1 MRSSIVSKLLYNL
14 AEPLPVLTMVTQL
27 TTNISAAVTSDPAP
41 SSRPSR
47 SSLLTRPERPLLAVS
62 LFTVYRERVI
72 DNFLQ
77 FLSKAT
83 KYFVKFSEI
92 RIYYLTKHESNLR
105 TISPSD
111 ILFERQ

>member
-1 MRSSIVSKLLYNL
+1 MLYNL
-14 AEPLPVLTMVTQL
+14 AEPLPVLTILTQL
-27 TTNISAAVTSDPAP
+27 TTNLSAAVTSDPAP
-41 SSRPSR
+41 SSRPSFHPSR

-62 LFTVYRERVI
+62 LFTVYGERVI